1 MSLNDISATQA
12 VDKIRK
18 GEITSEELVQDCLDK
33 IEQIDGETEA
43 WAYLNPDYALEQA
56 RRLDIIRQAGD
67 PMGPLHGIPV
77 GIKDIIDT
85 AHVPTELGTP
95 IHSGRVPF
103 RDAWVVSRLRQAGAV
118 IMGKTV
124 TTELA
129 TYAPGKT
136 KNPHDPNRTPGGS
149 SSGSAAAVA
158 SNMVPAALGS
168 QTNGSVIRPAA
179 FCGVFGFKPS
189 FGMIPRTGVLKQSS
203 PLDQLGVFARSMDD
217 VALLTQVLAGYDEV
231 DPSTTYLRAVP
242 PLVSVAA
249 EDPPLPPK
257 IGFVKTPVWDRA
269 DDMCKDAHE
278 ELCESLGENIE
289 EIELSLSFGH
299 VLDHHKIIMETDL
312 AYSYA
317 HDYERAKD
325 LLSDSLRGQIERG
338 LGYSAVAYQR
348 ALAQQAI
355 LDVILTELF
364 QVYDALLTPSASGE
378 APIGLDNTG
387 DPSFCTIWTFCGVP
401 ALNIPVFKGENGMP
415 IGTQLVGAK
424 NDDARLLRTANWL
437 LRKLNE

>member
-1 MSLNDISATQA
+1 
-12 VDKIRK
+12 
-18 GEITSEELVQDCLDK
+18 
-33 IEQIDGETEA
+33 
-43 WAYLNPDYALEQA
+43 
-56 RRLDIIRQAGD
+56 
-67 PMGPLHGIPV
+67 MGPLHGIPV

-95 IHSGRVPF
+95 IHSGRIPF

-168 QTNGSVIRPAA
+168 QTNGSIIRPAA